1 MTKRSSILCAT
12 ESRGHKLDVV
22 LFADFVYTNGP
33 MAPGKFDATFRD
45 DGPPWS
51 SRSLTAMG
59 ACMRQTIY
67 RFVVGSSLFAIVAC
81 GGSSQPLMAGAP
93 QRSAVAI
100 GVSGGHLVDASGF
113 TLYETP
119 NACTGSCLTA
129 WPPFNASQVPAA
141 TTGASQPAIALSAGE
156 VTYNGHLLYY
166 FNTDGIPG
174 QINGSGVNG
183 FSLVS
188 P

>member
-1 MTKRSSILCAT
+1 MCEADHLSVRCWI
-12 ESRGHKLDVV
+12 ES
-22 LFADFVYTNGP
+22 
-33 MAPGKFDATFRD
+33 FRD
-45 DGPPWS
+45 RCVWKS
-51 SRSLTAMG
+51 
-59 ACMRQTIY
+59 
-67 RFVVGSSLFAIVAC
+67 VATSHVRC
-81 GGSSQPLMAGAP
+81 PSE
-93 QRSAVAI
+93 SAVAI
-100 GVSGGHLVDASGF
+100 GVSSGHLVDASGF
-113 TLYETP
+113 TLYDTP

-141 TTGASQPAIALSAGE
+141 TTGASQPAIALSAGQ

-166 FNTDGIPG
+166 FNTDVIPG